1 MTFQY
6 PAHPN
11 TGRTDPFVGPDGKN
25 PFADSDAPDAPSPLA
40 SDDPYAVPAGE
51 GGISYRPIYEAVC
64 PHRGRTVFWLG
75 ASGGVCAAAAAMF
88 VGSLWAIPSAATTI
102 ASAFC
107 PVLVIAT
114 LTLGGTAW
122 MLGRHDLRAIRSG
135 AMDPTGMKM
144 TRQGHRLGVVGTLIS
159 VGVIVAF
166 VGSLALR

>member
-1 MTFQY
+1 
-6 PAHPN
+6 
-11 TGRTDPFVGPDGKN
+11 
-25 PFADSDAPDAPSPLA
+25 
-40 SDDPYAVPAGE
+40 
-51 GGISYRPIYEAVC
+51 
-64 PHRGRTVFWLG
+64 
-75 ASGGVCAAAAAMF
+75 MF